1 MGRIAAM
8 PNEESVI
15 LLMGKTVMDKKS
27 YLRQVPRIDI
37 DKAFFRANKKHSS
50 AGMSAVSIRY
60 F

>member
-37 DKAFFRANKKHSS
+37 DKACFRANKKHWQECLL
-50 AGMSAVSIRY
+50 
-60 F
+60 